1 MTQREE
7 FEKFCDGFNL
17 AISKSD
23 ADKYADRIT
32 QRMWETWQAA
42 KATSFTMPDR
52 MDYEL
57 HGDKVIND
65 PFADGYNQ
73 CLNDVIAMN
82 EEYANS
88 TGSDGWI
95 PVSERLPDS
104 DDEVLVYPFPDNS
117 YGIRLGTYH
126 PYECK
131 LKGKWTYEEER
142 HSYYEQVEINNVTH
156 WMPLPAA
163 PEQTK

>member
-1 MTQREE
+1 MEHWKHLTR
-7 FEKFCDGFNL
+7 
-17 AISKSD
+17 
-23 ADKYADRIT
+23 
-32 QRMWETWQAA
+32 AA
-42 KATSFTMPDR
+42 KSALLTLPDR

-73 CLNDVIAMN
+73 CLSDVISMN

-88 TGSDGWI
+88 AVQDGWI

-126 PYECK
+126 PYEGK

-163 PEQTK
+163 PEQPE

>member
-1 MTQREE
+1 MSMHKIPLTDLELSGLKTHGLSVGTPSQ
-7 FEKFCDGFNL
+7 L
-17 AISKSD
+17 SD
-23 ADKYADRIT
+23 CFR
-32 QRMWETWQAA
+32 
-42 KATSFTMPDR
+42 
-52 MDYEL
+52 
-57 HGDKVIND
+57 HGVKWALDNAV
-65 PFADGYNQ
+65 PQ
-73 CLNDVIAMN
+73 
-82 EEYANS
+82 
-88 TGSDGWI
+88 WI

-126 PYECK
+126 PYEGK

-163 PEQTK
+163 PEQPE

>member
-1 MTQREE
+1 MTEQELAQLSKLNTKRENKLCMTERECQE
-7 FEKFCDGFNL
+7 FVELIIKMQTEEIERLRNDLIRATTTLVYAGFKDTGEYL
-17 AISKSD
+17 
-23 ADKYADRIT
+23 
-32 QRMWETWQAA
+32 WQAA
-42 KATSFTMPDR
+42 KAMPS
-52 MDYEL
+52 
-57 HGDKVIND
+57 V
-65 PFADGYNQ
+65 PQ
-73 CLNDVIAMN
+73 
-82 EEYANS
+82 
-88 TGSDGWI
+88 WI

-126 PYECK
+126 PYEGK

-163 PEQTK
+163 PVKDGA

>member
-7 FEKFCDGFNL
+7 FEKWLNTL
-17 AISKSD
+17 
-23 ADKYADRIT
+23 DKQTLVTMAAKQAKTIKL
-32 QRMWETWQAA
+32 MQAA
-42 KATSFTMPDR
+42 KATSFSLPDR

-65 PFADGYNQ
+65 PFADGYNE
-73 CLNDVIAMN
+73 CLSDVIAMN

-88 TGSDGWI
+88 TVSDGWI
-95 PVSERLPDS
+95 PVSERLPDG

-126 PYECK
+126 PHECK

-163 PEQTK
+163 PEQPE

>member
-1 MTQREE
+1 MTEREK
-7 FEKFCDGFNL
+7 FEKWLNTF
-17 AISKSD
+17 
-23 ADKYADRIT
+23 DRQTLVTMTAKQARTI
-32 QRMWETWQAA
+32 EELQAA
-42 KATSFTMPDR
+42 TKAAAP
-52 MDYEL
+52 
-57 HGDKVIND
+57 
-65 PFADGYNQ
+65 Q
-73 CLNDVIAMN
+73 
-82 EEYANS
+82 
-88 TGSDGWI
+88 WI

-126 PYECK
+126 PYEGK

-163 PEQTK
+163 PVKDGV

>member
-1 MTQREE
+1 MTERER
-7 FEKFCDGFNL
+7 FEKWFKHDFHP
-17 AISKSD
+17 
-23 ADKYADRIT
+23 DKTGPYVKDQLWFA
-32 QRMWETWQAA
+32 WQAA
-42 KATSFTMPDR
+42 KSALLTLPDR

-73 CLNDVIAMN
+73 CLSDVISMN

-88 TGSDGWI
+88 TVSDGWI

-126 PYECK
+126 PYEGK

-163 PEQTK
+163 PEQPE

>member
-1 MTQREE
+1 MSMHKIPLTELER
-7 FEKFCDGFNL
+7 DGL
-17 AISKSD
+17 KAHGLDIGTPSQLSD
-23 ADKYADRIT
+23 CFR
-32 QRMWETWQAA
+32 
-42 KATSFTMPDR
+42 
-52 MDYEL
+52 
-57 HGDKVIND
+57 HGVKWALD
-65 PFADGYNQ
+65 
-73 CLNDVIAMN
+73 
-82 EEYANS
+82 NS
-88 TGSDGWI
+88 VPKWI

-126 PYECK
+126 PYEGK

-163 PEQTK
+163 PVGDK